1 MSDELTLDDL
11 FSDAAAFQS
20 GTPTQSDDDV
30 LGANLTGR
38 GGGNRG
44 GQDIETMLKLGAK
57 ERANERASSMMID
70 GVDFR
75 QLQEP
80 PEGPAPRPVSNQKL
94 QRMPA
99 KNVKAQLLTDQD
111 IRTLAENKD
120 YPVDFMGEDYFVDPR
135 QRTESA
141 LAYSEIESPFE
152 REEFLRKRRDFILQ
166 KRKEDEERDYMIQH
180 PATAYGAGAALA
192 IGGGLMGTSLA
203 GGIAPFAAYLAEF
216 GVPLTK
222 ISGAGYFVKKLYDD
236 LVSDP
241 GITEEEAQKKIREEV
256 QKQLRKQQDTGS
268 AGIVEG

>member
-1 MSDELTLDDL
+1 GS
-11 FSDAAAFQS
+11 
-20 GTPTQSDDDV
+20 
-30 LGANLTGR
+30 
-38 GGGNRG
+38 GGGSG
-44 GQDIETMLKLGAK
+44 GGEDIRTLLGLGAK
-57 ERANERASSMMID
+57 ERANELASSMMID
-70 GVDFR
+70 GVDYR
-75 QLQEP
+75 QPQEP
-80 PEGPAPRPVSNQKL
+80 LAQPDDERKVRDPFSSLDLSDPQAIAAAQANDIQLSNQRL

-120 YPVDFMGEDYFVDPR
+120 YPVDFMGEDYFVDPY
-135 QRTESA
+135 QPTESA

-166 KRKEDEERDYMIQH
+166 KRKEDEELDYMIQH

-192 IGGGLMGTSLA
+192 IGGGLLGTSVA
-203 GGIAPFAAYLAEF
+203 GGLAPFAAYLAEF